1 MKPIFFLKIFLLLL
15 AASLLMVACEK
26 EEEKIWDDSFVG
38 FSIADEDD
46 LNAPAEV
53 QFINKTKNAE
63 SYHWTFPEGRIIRDG
78 NVTQDSV
85 TTAIQPERVFYFLP
99 GEYQAHLKAIA
110 DGEEMEYTKTFTV
123 KKPNPKI
130 MHVPTGIVFDDTVTF
145 YAEFFQYPGLE
156 DEVTYSWDLGNGETS
171 TDANPITTYN
181 PPGVYT
187 VSLELY
193 DGVET
198 LYASRDINVQAE
210 IAKTLFFTNALNQ
223 SLYKKMLYTGTELP
237 HEDVGVDVGLHA
249 LSVSV
254 FEERIVITVAGENI
268 RFAPTE
274 TPADGYIFTTNLNG
288 GNRWNITATGNDHD
302 YRDDPFVGTVGPDGT
317 VYWVDRFQGARRLN
331 YQEQDA
337 EYPEP
342 YVFHQASEG
351 SELANLI
358 GVSSAFG
365 WTDGAVRIVND
376 ELWYSKHGTGK
387 GLYRFTTEG
396 EWIGK
401 IEPLFDYK
409 IRTFEVDTQNEKIY
423 LAINQA
429 AGGAD
434 PGLYVCNIDGTNL
447 NLVDSLADFS
457 MQGGEAERTY
467 VTEIVVDADGGYVYY
482 PFRHEEDIN
491 FLGEIVGD
499 GSLSGIKRWKIDGT
513 EAPEFYVTGVIPY
526 GVGIDH
532 VKR

>member
-1 MKPIFFLKIFLLLL
+1 MKPLFFIRLFFL
-15 AASLLMVACEK
+15 SLTLTVFMVACEK
-26 EEEKIWDDSFVG
+26 EEEKIWGDSFIG

-53 QFINKTKNAE
+53 QFINQTKNAE
-63 SYHWTFPEGRIIRDG
+63 SYHWTFPEGRIIREG

-85 TTAIQPERVFYFLP
+85 TTLIQPERVLYSLP
-99 GEYQAHLKAIA
+99 GEYEAILRATA
-110 DGEEMEYTKTFTV
+110 DGEDMVYTKTFTV
-123 KKPNPKI
+123 KKPNPLI
-130 MHVPTGIVFDDTVTF
+130 LHEPTGIVYDDTVTF
-145 YAEFFQYPGLE
+145 RAEFFEYPGLE
-156 DEVTYSWDLGNGETS
+156 DDVTYYWDLGNGETS
-171 TDANPITTYN
+171 TDANPFTTYN
-181 PPGVYT
+181 PPGIYT
-187 VSLELY
+187 VSLELF

-198 LYASRDINVQAE
+198 LNASRDITVQAE
-210 IAKTLFFTNALNQ
+210 IAKTLFFTNAINQ
-223 SLYKKMLYTGTELP
+223 SLYKKMLYTGTDLP
-237 HEDVGVDVGLHA
+237 HEDMGVDVGLNA

-268 RFAPTE
+268 RFAPVE

-288 GNRWNITATGNDHD
+288 GNRWTITATGNDLD
-302 YRDDPFVGTVGPDGT
+302 YRDDPFVGTVGPDGN
-317 VYWVDRFQGARRLN
+317 VYWLDRFQGARRLN

-365 WTDGAVRIVND
+365 WTDGAVRIVNG
-376 ELWYSKHGTGK
+376 ELWYSKHGTGR

-396 EWIGK
+396 AYLGK
-401 IEPLFDYK
+401 FDPLFDYK
-409 IRTFEVDTQNEKIY
+409 IRTFEVDTENEKIY

-429 AGGAD
+429 AGGVD

-447 NLVDSLADFS
+447 TLIDPLTDFS
-457 MQGGEAERTY
+457 MQGTEAERTY
-467 VTEIVVDADGGYVYY
+467 VTEIVVDADGGYIYY
-482 PFRHEEDIN
+482 PFRHDEDIN
-491 FLGEIVGD
+491 GQGEIVGD
-499 GSLSGIKRWKIDGT
+499 GSLSGIKRWKIDGS
-513 EAPEFYVTGVIPY
+513 EEPVFYVTGVIPH